1 MNLIQN
7 LRFLLKLTVTEEFID
22 KIVGVAIIPRP
33 ISLPRL
39 AYSSSLLEYLI
50 KAISTV
56 VDVDV
61 FYVVILAA
69 KC

>member
-7 LRFLLKLTVTEEFID
+7 LRFLLKLTVIGEFID
-22 KIVGVAIIPRP
+22 KIVGVAIVPRP

>member
-1 MNLIQN
+1 M
-7 LRFLLKLTVTEEFID
+7 
-22 KIVGVAIIPRP
+22 GVAIIPRP